1 MIIQP
6 GGPSLGFGT
15 SMATV
20 SPARE
25 IPPLSDGSNPKFVY
39 VCMLRNPSIGGG
51 PVVGLIFGTSAVA
64 APTLLNTVGIPS
76 WSKGLIFNVAGK
88 THYRAITPSSAV
100 NFTMTPLSGIIPR
113 G

>member
-15 SMATV
+15 TVATV

-39 VCMLRNPSIGGG
+39 VCMLRNGNFAGG
-51 PVVGLIFGTSAVA
+51 PVIGLIFGLSAVE

-76 WSKGLIFNVAGK
+76 YSKGIIFNVAGK
-88 THYRAITPSSAV
+88 THYRAITPATAV
-100 NFTMTPLSGIIPR
+100 NFTMTPLAGIIPR